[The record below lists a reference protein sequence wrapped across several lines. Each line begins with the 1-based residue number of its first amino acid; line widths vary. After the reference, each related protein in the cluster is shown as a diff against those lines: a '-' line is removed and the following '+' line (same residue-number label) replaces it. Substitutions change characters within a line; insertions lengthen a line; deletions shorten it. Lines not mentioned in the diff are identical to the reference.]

1 VRVNIAAVTV
11 HQVTKFVYTD
21 VCL

>member
-1 VRVNIAAVTV
+1 VRVNIAAITV